1 MLFAVGFKLQNRA
14 NHVIIDADDAL
25 TAALEVQREIPDAK
39 FNYVR
44 PRNKRGDARHP
55 VLKVGHAN

>member
-1 MLFAVGFKLQNRA
+1 MQYAVGYKLQNRA
-14 NHVIIDADDAL
+14 NHVVVDAEDAL
-25 TAALEVQREIPDAK
+25 AAALEVKREVQDAK

-55 VLKVGHAN
+55 VFIVRQAN